1 MSFCEA
7 QIGTENEVFLMGG
20 SKWDIVDF
28 FFFFFCCVMIAISI
42 VGKKLGD

>member
-28 FFFFFCCVMIAISI
+28 FFCCVMIAISI